1 MIMADRMEGK
11 RFEND
16 WTMDELGDIYAD
28 IEKAVTVPVN
38 VKIEA
43 EHRVLD
49 LSRMEEILRDAEL
62 IVLQDCGCKTMR
74 GNCDAPRGTCI
85 SLDAVAKDALKD
97 TRYNPRVVTLD
108 EALEALRTSH
118 EAGLVHMAYTM
129 EGDEY
134 PSPICSC
141 CPCCC
146 HTLSGLLRLGLA
158 PVVLTSDKVA
168 VDDSERCTNCGT
180 CVSRCVFR
188 ARMMVDGVMAYDPAK
203 CFGCGLCV
211 STCPANAIT
220 LARKD

>member
-1 MIMADRMEGK
+1 MEGK

-49 LSRMEEILRDAEL
+49 LSRIEEILRDVEL
-62 IVLQDCGCKTMR
+62 LVLQDCGCKTMR
-74 GNCDAPRGTCI
+74 GNCNAPRETCI
-85 SLDAVAKDALKD
+85 SLDAAAEDALKD

-108 EALEALRTSH
+108 EALEALRVSH

-158 PVVLTSDKVA
+158 PVILTSDKVA
-168 VDDSERCTNCGT
+168 VNDSERCTNCGT

-188 ARMMVDGVMAYDPAK
+188 ARMMVDGLMAYDPAK

-211 STCPANAIT
+211 STCPANAIM
-220 LARKD
+220 LARKG

>member
-1 MIMADRMEGK
+1 MRNQLKG
-11 RFEND
+11 RRLEND
-16 WTMDELGDIYAD
+16 WTMDELDDIYSD

-43 EHRVLD
+43 EHQVLD
-49 LSRMEEILRDAEL
+49 LSILEEVLRDAEL
-62 IVLQDCGCKTMR
+62 IVLQDCGCKTIR

-85 SLDAVAKDALKD
+85 SLDASAKDTLRD
-97 TRYNPRVVTLD
+97 TRHNPRVVTLD
-108 EALEALRTSH
+108 EALEALRVSH
-118 EAGLVHMAYTM
+118 EAGLVHLAYTM
-129 EGDEY
+129 EGEEY

-158 PVVLTSDKVA
+158 PVVLTSGKVA

-188 ARMMVDGVMAYDPAK
+188 ARRMGDGVMTYDPTK

-220 LARKD
+220 LTNKV

>member
-1 MIMADRMEGK
+1 MRNRLKGR
-11 RFEND
+11 RFKND
-16 WTMDELGDIYAD
+16 WTMDELDDIYSD
-28 IEKAVTVPVN
+28 IEMAVTVPVN

-49 LSRMEEILRDAEL
+49 LSRMEEVLRDAEL
-62 IVLQDCGCKTMR
+62 IVLQDCGCKTIR
-74 GNCDAPRGTCI
+74 GNCDAPGGTCI
-85 SLDAVAKDALKD
+85 SLDASAKDTLRD
-97 TRYNPRVVTLD
+97 PRHNPRVVTLD
-108 EALEALRTSH
+108 EALEALRVSH
-118 EAGLVHMAYTM
+118 EAGLVHLAYTM
-129 EGDEY
+129 EGEEY

-158 PVVLTSDKVA
+158 PVVLTSGKIA
-168 VDDSERCTNCGT
+168 IDDSKRCTNCGT

-188 ARMMVDGVMAYDPAK
+188 ARRMWDGVMTYDPTK

-220 LARKD
+220 LANKV